1 MNSELNYLFK
11 LIGIQSFIDKLQMF
25 HLSQFFPFSLP
36 MDRER
41 SPTHLL
47 HFLAKFQNQN
57 SSLHYPMTY
66 ETSLLSHHILLL
78 AIYCLFMEYY
88 THVNNP
94 INCYYFKN
102 ETQRLFII
110 SSFSYFILICC
121 FLKTKRC
128 LLLLLLL
135 TLLLLLLLLLLLPTC
150 LSMLHMDGSLTA
162 SSLSVWTSQCSIQS
176 HVFLL
181 LTFSSLVTDAVKF
194 VRILMA
200 DHPSTHKQFNDGR
213 VEEHIFCE
221 LDSTLKSK
229 ICVIILISRLGTSFL
244 FLYQQ
249 RGRALLWLSH
259 KRTCL

>member
-1 MNSELNYLFK
+1 MNSEFINLFK
-11 LIGIQSFIDKLQMF
+11 SSGIQSFIDKLQMF
-25 HLSQFFPFSLP
+25 HTSQFFPFSFP

-41 SPTHLL
+41 SPTHHTLL
-47 HFLAKFQNQN
+47 GNVPKSELF
-57 SSLHYPMTY
+57 SSLSYDLWNISSITPC
-66 ETSLLSHHILLL
+66 TSSSCLLL
-78 AIYCLFMEYY
+78 IHGVLRTCQLPNQE
-88 THVNNP
+88 P
-94 INCYYFKN
+94 ISCCYFKN
-102 ETQRLFII
+102 ETQRLFTI

-135 TLLLLLLLLLLLPTC
+135 TLLLLLLPTF

-181 LTFSSLVTDAVKF
+181 LTLSSLVTDAVKF
-194 VRILMA
+194 VRILIA

-213 VEEHIFCE
+213 VEEHIFCD

-259 KRTCL
+259 KRTGL

>member
-11 LIGIQSFIDKLQMF
+11 LIGIQSFIDKLQML

-41 SPTHLL
+41 SPIHHT

-88 THVNNP
+88 THANDP
-94 INCYYFKN
+94 ISCYYFKN

-135 TLLLLLLLLLLLPTC
+135 LLLTLLLLLLPTC

-162 SSLSVWTSQCSIQS
+162 SSLSV
-176 HVFLL
+176 
-181 LTFSSLVTDAVKF
+181 
-194 VRILMA
+194 
-200 DHPSTHKQFNDGR
+200 
-213 VEEHIFCE
+213 
-221 LDSTLKSK
+221 
-229 ICVIILISRLGTSFL
+229 
-244 FLYQQ
+244 
-249 RGRALLWLSH
+249 
-259 KRTCL
+259 

>member
-1 MNSELNYLFK
+1 MNSEFINLFK
-11 LIGIQSFIDKLQMF
+11 SSGIQSFIDKLQMF
-25 HLSQFFPFSLP
+25 HLSQFFPISLP

-41 SPTHLL
+41 SPIHHI

-135 TLLLLLLLLLLLPTC
+135 TLLLLILPTLLLLLLTF
-150 LSMLHMDGSLTA
+150 LSMLPTDGSLTV
-162 SSLSVWTSQCSIQS
+162 SSLPV
-176 HVFLL
+176 
-181 LTFSSLVTDAVKF
+181 
-194 VRILMA
+194 
-200 DHPSTHKQFNDGR
+200 
-213 VEEHIFCE
+213 
-221 LDSTLKSK
+221 
-229 ICVIILISRLGTSFL
+229 
-244 FLYQQ
+244 
-249 RGRALLWLSH
+249 
-259 KRTCL
+259 

>member
-11 LIGIQSFIDKLQMF
+11 SIGIQSFIDKLQMF

-41 SPTHLL
+41 SPTHHT

-57 SSLHYPMTY
+57 SSLHYPITY

-88 THVNNP
+88 THVNDP
-94 INCYYFKN
+94 ISCYYFKN

-135 TLLLLLLLLLLLPTC
+135 TLLQLLLLLLLLLPTC

-162 SSLSVWTSQCSIQS
+162 SSLSV
-176 HVFLL
+176 
-181 LTFSSLVTDAVKF
+181 
-194 VRILMA
+194 
-200 DHPSTHKQFNDGR
+200 
-213 VEEHIFCE
+213 
-221 LDSTLKSK
+221 
-229 ICVIILISRLGTSFL
+229 
-244 FLYQQ
+244 
-249 RGRALLWLSH
+249 
-259 KRTCL
+259 

>member
-1 MNSELNYLFK
+1 MEFNHSSTNCK
-11 LIGIQSFIDKLQMF
+11 CS
-25 HLSQFFPFSLP
+25 
-36 MDRER
+36 
-41 SPTHLL
+41 THLNSFLFHFLWIEKGLL
-47 HFLAKFQNQN
+47 HITHSLAKFQNQN
-57 SSLHYPMTY
+57 SSLHYPITY
-66 ETSLLSHHILLL
+66 KTSLLSHHILLL

-135 TLLLLLLLLLLLPTC
+135 TLLLLILSILLLLLTF
-150 LSMLHMDGSLTA
+150 LSMLPTDGSLTA
-162 SSLSVWTSQCSIQS
+162 SSLPVWTFQCSIQS

-181 LTFSSLVTDAVKF
+181 LTLSSLVTDAVKF
-194 VRILMA
+194 VRILIA
-200 DHPSTHKQFNDGR
+200 DLPSTHKQFNDGR
-213 VEEHIFCE
+213 VEEHIFRN

-229 ICVIILISRLGTSFL
+229 YIL
-244 FLYQQ
+244 
-249 RGRALLWLSH
+249 
-259 KRTCL
+259 

>member
-1 MNSELNYLFK
+1 MNINHSSTNCKCSTHPNSFLFHFLWIEK
-11 LIGIQSFIDKLQMF
+11 G
-25 HLSQFFPFSLP
+25 
-36 MDRER
+36 
-41 SPTHLL
+41 LL
-47 HFLAKFQNQN
+47 HIIHSLAKFQNQN

-88 THVNNP
+88 THVNDP
-94 INCYYFKN
+94 ISCYYFKN

-135 TLLLLLLLLLLLPTC
+135 TLLLLLLPTF

-194 VRILMA
+194 VRILIA
-200 DHPSTHKQFNDGR
+200 DLPSTHKQFNDGR
-213 VEEHIFCE
+213 VEEHIFRN

-229 ICVIILISRLGTSFL
+229 YIF
-244 FLYQQ
+244 
-249 RGRALLWLSH
+249 
-259 KRTCL
+259 